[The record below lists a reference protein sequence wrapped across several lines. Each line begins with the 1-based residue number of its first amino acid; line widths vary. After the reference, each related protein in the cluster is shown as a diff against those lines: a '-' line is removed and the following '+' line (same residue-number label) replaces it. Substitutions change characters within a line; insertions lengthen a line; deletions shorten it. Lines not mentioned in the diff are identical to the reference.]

1 MASGIN
7 LELLLVIVD
16 CSKLRQYFAV
26 CRLAGWMDITGTLE
40 AITELEARLAFV
52 LVVSLNVLV

>member
-7 LELLLVIVD
+7 LELLLIIVN

-26 CRLAGWMDITGTLE
+26 CRLAGWMDITGMLE

-52 LVVSLNVLV
+52 LVVSLNALV